1 MPIMPEVYGSAE
13 LLVAAVADGAGFTRE
28 PFDKNADSLSGSPFE
43 SVVIAGVTYVLKH
56 LGRDIDWIMR
66 AFGDGL
72 HGTPPRV
79 VVMWQAGLFETLPD
93 VLDHALVG
101 ASFDRDSGR
110 AAILMRDIGSTLVPT
125 GTAAIDF
132 AQHRRFLDHMAALHA
147 AFWDFVDSYG
157 LAPPDVAYTG
167 LTPAM
172 SAREAAAQHDDPVP
186 RAIPAGWAQLQQ
198 AASRAYEVALALAT
212 DPMPLVEALAQTPS
226 TLVHGDWKFGN
237 LGSHPD
243 GRTVLLDWAWSGRS
257 AGCTDLAWYLAVNCD
272 RLPESKEE
280 TVAAY
285 RTSLERRGVATTPW
299 WDRQLELALLG
310 AFVQLGWS
318 KTANPAELAWWTTQV
333 VPVGRRLLQ

>member
-1 MPIMPEVYGSAE
+1 MPEVYGSAE

-125 GTAAIDF
+125 GTAAIDLHNT
-132 AQHRRFLDHMAALHA
+132 AASSITWQRCTPHSGTSSTPTDLRRRMWPIRGRRPRCQHARRPHSMTTL
-147 AFWDFVDSYG
+147 SP
-157 LAPPDVAYTG
+157 AP
-167 LTPAM
+167 
-172 SAREAAAQHDDPVP
+172 SP
-186 RAIPAGWAQLQQ
+186 RAGPSCSKRLPGPTRSRWRWQLIRCPW
-198 AASRAYEVALALAT
+198 SRHSLKRH
-212 DPMPLVEALAQTPS
+212 PRS
-226 TLVHGDWKFGN
+226 HGDWKFGN